1 MAVANDAE
9 LFFRRERKPKT
20 RMLGREMEDRKPR
33 RIWRGA
39 GASTATGL
47 AQAPRRGWCKH
58 RDLETLNVASWPRRT
73 VEAAK

>member
-47 AQAPRRGWCKH
+47 ARGG
-58 RDLETLNVASWPRRT
+58 
-73 VEAAK
+73 